1 MGKFFIIQEHQQG
14 NQWWDN
20 VGLFSEQPALV
31 GDVPAHG
38 KGLEL
43 DELQDLSNSQHSMFL

>member
-20 VGLFSEQPALV
+20 MGLFSEQPALV